1 MIGRWVANMTERP
14 LSMRSP
20 LALLRS
26 LLPVAALVVVFT
38 ALSIISPFFLNPSNL
53 QGLVNDSATLML
65 CAFGMT
71 LVILIG
77 EIDLSVGAVTSFLG
91 VLLALALGTGMAW
104 PLAAVA
110 IILAGLL
117 IGLINGAI
125 TVYGDIP
132 SFIVTLGMMSV
143 VTGLSF
149 VLIGGIAVPITDV
162 PFLDLLYFVQVAG
175 VPVNFF
181 IIAVCFAAAVTIR
194 SRMVVGREMVAVG
207 LNREAARMS
216 GIRVQRTR
224 MLAFAAMGVL
234 VGIGAVLAAARLGSG
249 APNSFPSLT
258 LDVIAAVVIG
268 GASLFGGRAWM
279 WRTLVGALL
288 IAVLNNGMNLLNIE
302 SALQFTIKGALIL
315 IAVLVDQVGGRSSRN
330 E

>member
-1 MIGRWVANMTERP
+1 
-14 LSMRSP
+14 MRETVPRTRS
-20 LALLRS
+20 LLGLLRS
-26 LLPVAALVVVFT
+26 LLPVLALIVVFVGLAIT
-38 ALSIISPFFLNPSNL
+38 SPFFLNPSNL
-53 QGLVNDSATLML
+53 QGLINDSATLML

-71 LVILIG
+71 LVILVG

-91 VLLALALGTGMAW
+91 VLLALALGTGLAW
-104 PLAAVA
+104 PLGAILIIVA
-110 IILAGLL
+110 GVL

-143 VTGLSF
+143 VTGLSY

-162 PFLDLLYFVQVAG
+162 SFLDLLYFVQIAG
-175 VPVNFF
+175 LPVNFF
-181 IIAVCFAAAVTIR
+181 IVLACFAAAAFVR

-216 GIRVQRTR
+216 GIRVRRVR
-224 MLAFAAMGVL
+224 MFAFAAMGLL

-279 WRTLVGALL
+279 WRTMVGALL

-315 IAVLVDQVGGRSSRN
+315 VAVLIDQVGGKAARD

>member
-1 MIGRWVANMTERP
+1 MVDTSTQSRATPSRKALG
-14 LSMRSP
+14 
-20 LALLRS
+20 LLRS
-26 LLPVAALVVVFT
+26 LLPVVALVALFI
-38 ALSIISPFFLNPSNL
+38 ALSISSPFFLNLTNL
-53 QGLVNDSATLML
+53 QGLINDSATLML

-71 LVILIG
+71 LIILVG

-91 VLLALALGTGMAW
+91 VLLALAMGAGLAW
-104 PLAAVA
+104 PIAAIL
-110 IILAGLL
+110 IILAGVV
-117 IGLINGAI
+117 IGLVNGAI
-125 TVYGDIP
+125 TVFGDIP

-143 VTGLSF
+143 VTGLSY
-149 VLIGGIAVPITDV
+149 VLIGGIALPIADV
-162 PFLDLLYFVQVAG
+162 QFLDLLYFVQVAG
-175 VPVNFF
+175 LPVNFF
-181 IIAVCFAAAVTIR
+181 IIVLCFAGAAILR
-194 SRMVVGREMVAVG
+194 SRAVVGREMVAVG
-207 LNREAARMS
+207 LNRGAARMS

-224 MLAFAAMGVL
+224 MMAFAAMGLL

-288 IAVLNNGMNLLNIE
+288 IAVLNNGMNLLNID
-302 SALQFTIKGALIL
+302 SAMQFTIKGTLIL
-315 IAVLVDQVGGRSSRN
+315 AAVLIDQVGGRAGRN

>member
-1 MIGRWVANMTERP
+1 MHKALEQTRP
-14 LSMRSP
+14 VFRLV
-20 LALLRS
+20 RS
-26 LLPVAALVVVFT
+26 LLPVIALVLVFVG
-38 ALSIISPFFLNPSNL
+38 LSIISPFFLNLSNL

-71 LVILIG
+71 LVILVG

-91 VLLALALGTGMAW
+91 VMLALALGAGLAW
-104 PLAAVA
+104 PLGAV
-110 IILAGLL
+110 IVLLAGIL
-117 IGLINGAI
+117 IGIVNGAI

-143 VTGLSF
+143 VTGLSY
-149 VLIGGIAVPITDV
+149 VLIGGIAVPIADV
-162 PFLDLLYFVQVAG
+162 AFLDLLYFVQILG
-175 VPVNFF
+175 LPVNFF
-181 IIAVCFAAAVTIR
+181 IVLVCFVAAAFLR

-207 LNREAARMS
+207 LNRDAANMS
-216 GIRVQRTR
+216 GIRVRRVR
-224 MLAFAAMGVL
+224 MFAFAAMGLL

-302 SALQFTIKGALIL
+302 SSLQFTIKGALIL
-315 IAVLVDQVGGRSSRN
+315 VAVLIDQVGGKAARD